1 MKDYNFANH
10 SGFKSYK
17 NRGGRDGEQWEFEL
31 DNKYGASVIKCDY
44 SYGGREGLFELAVL
58 YDNDLCYSTP
68 ITDDVIGY
76 LTDDEVSD
84 LLDRIEQLNG

>member
-1 MKDYNFANH
+1 MKSYNFANH

-17 NRGGRDGEQWEFEL
+17 NRGGRDGEQWEFEF

-44 SYGGREGLFELAVL
+44 SYGGREGLFELSVL

-68 ITDDVIGY
+68 ITDDIIGY
-76 LTDDEVSD
+76 LTEDEVSD